1 MQNKELSGHIAAFV
15 TIFIWGLTFISTKV
29 LLQAFTPLEIL
40 FIRFIIGYLALW
52 CVCPRILHVTGAKR
66 EYYFALAGLLGITL
80 YYLFENIALTFT
92 FASNVGVISSIAPFF
107 TVIFTCIFLKAT
119 RPNVRFF
126 IGLIIALGGVF
137 LISFAN
143 VSSLKINPKGD
154 ILAIIASIIWAG
166 YATVG
171 RKIAEF
177 GYNTIQATRRTFF
190 YGLVFMLPALFW
202 LDFQVTLSDFTNYTM
217 VLNLLFLGLGAS
229 AMCFVT
235 WNFAVR
241 TLGAVKTSVY
251 IYIVPVV
258 TAVTSAIVLDE
269 RMTWVTVAGI
279 TLTLLGLFLSEERW

>member
-52 CVCPRILHVTGAKR
+52 CVCPRILHVTDTKQ

-119 RPNVRFF
+119 RPHVRFF

-143 VSSLKINPKGD
+143 ASSLQINPKGD

-202 LDFQVTLSDFTNYTM
+202 LDFQVALSDFTNYTM
-217 VLNLLFLGLGAS
+217 VFNLLFLGLGAS

-258 TAVTSAIVLDE
+258 TAVTSAIILGE
-269 RMTWVTVAGI
+269 RMTWATVAGI
-279 TLTLLGLFLSEERW
+279 TLTLVGLFLSEERW